1 MIGQTISHC
10 RIVSQLGG
18 CLSVAGEAKDLKLQR
33 DVVLN
38 WFEELKRRVP
48 TGTK

>member
-1 MIGQTISHC
+1 LYVSGPPSAAPLPQT
-10 RIVSQLGG
+10 
-18 CLSVAGEAKDLKLQR
+18 

-48 TGTK
+48 VE

>member
-1 MIGQTISHC
+1 MIYPADMAAGRGIPSA
-10 RIVSQLGG
+10 RI
-18 CLSVAGEAKDLKLQR
+18 

-48 TGTK
+48 AR